1 MIIKNRRFLRIV
13 PICIAYIVV
22 LLCFI
27 KGVESEIL
35 VQAFT
40 DKSFVYLIMPP
51 FICGAALIEESIH
64 KSIIIRMQ
72 NRKRALGFLLI
83 QQYLFGFVYLLAWF
97 ILIALFAVLNRENL
111 ELSDFAESFI
121 QYLICIALFLN
132 VLACMKRMNRKIFI
146 TIPFVIT
153 YVLLLIDVL
162 AVTSITGKLGIAI
175 CLMFSWA
182 FYKNSILG
190 IILLS
195 LFCCISYLWLKKLN
209 SYTDLY

>member
-1 MIIKNRRFLRIV
+1 MIIKNRRFLRIL
-13 PICIAYIVV
+13 PICIVYIVV

-27 KGVESEIL
+27 KGVGSEIL

-72 NRKRALGFLLI
+72 NRKRALSILLM

-111 ELSDFAESFI
+111 ELSDFAELFI
-121 QYLICIALFLN
+121 RYLLCIALFLN
-132 VLACMKRMNRKIFI
+132 VSEYFIVCSLFHSLSLASDIFI
-146 TIPFVIT
+146 SSPFIFSAFKSYHSTPKFIPVW
-153 YVLLLIDVL
+153 YDV
-162 AVTSITGKLGIAI
+162 
-175 CLMFSWA
+175 
-182 FYKNSILG
+182 
-190 IILLS
+190 
-195 LFCCISYLWLKKLN
+195 
-209 SYTDLY
+209 DL